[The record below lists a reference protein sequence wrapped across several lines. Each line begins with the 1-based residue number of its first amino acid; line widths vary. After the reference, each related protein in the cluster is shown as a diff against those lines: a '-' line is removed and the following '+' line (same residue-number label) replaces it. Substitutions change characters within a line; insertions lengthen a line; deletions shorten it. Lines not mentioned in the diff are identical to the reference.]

1 MSKKDVYDELKII
14 MTDALLQ
21 MSALSESGA
30 TGSTDFLSS
39 IKVFLLGIIST
50 AAGISETITEG
61 GATWIYSEIETAAK
75 QGNLEFIQDK
85 TTSKNQYSISD
96 IAPDD
101 FPSAMNYI
109 GQALSTT
116 LFKSIHELPQSLR
129 KPEMLLRGVECL
141 LGNLLHQKFS
151 EHDAHKVLDNLC
163 EHVHMALDDLESRDI
178 SEKNNHH

>member
-1 MSKKDVYDELKII
+1 MFKKDVYDELKAI

-21 MSALSESGA
+21 MRVLSESGA
-30 TGSTDFLSS
+30 AERADFPSA

-61 GATWIYSEIETAAK
+61 GATWLYSEIESAAK
-75 QGNLEFIQDK
+75 QGNLDFIQTK

-109 GQALSTT
+109 GQALSTA

-129 KPEMLLRGVECL
+129 KPEMLLRGVESL

-151 EHDAHKVLDNLC
+151 EHDAHKILDDLC
-163 EHVHMALDDLESRDI
+163 EHVHMALDDLESRDNPKEI
-178 SEKNNHH
+178 SH

>member
-1 MSKKDVYDELKII
+1 MPKKDVYDELKTI

-21 MSALSESGA
+21 MRMLSESGA
-30 TGSTDFLSS
+30 IENVDFLNA
-39 IKVFLLGIIST
+39 IKVFLLSIIST
-50 AAGISETITEG
+50 AAGISEAITEG
-61 GATWIYSEIETAAK
+61 GATWLYSEIETATK
-75 QGNLEFIQDK
+75 QSNLDFIQTK

-96 IAPDD
+96 IEPDD

-129 KPEMLLRGVECL
+129 KPEMLLRGVESL

-151 EHDAHKVLDNLC
+151 EHGTHKILDDLC
-163 EHVHMALDDLESRDI
+163 EHVHMALDDLEARDNL
-178 SEKNNHH
+178 EKH